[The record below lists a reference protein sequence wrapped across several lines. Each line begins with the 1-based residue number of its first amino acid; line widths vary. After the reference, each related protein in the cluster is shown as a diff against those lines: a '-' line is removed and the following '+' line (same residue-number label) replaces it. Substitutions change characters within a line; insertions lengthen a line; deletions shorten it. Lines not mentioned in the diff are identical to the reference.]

1 MKTVVAL
8 AITALIAIGVAGAT
22 VARADDGPG
31 SGFQSFSLSAV
42 ASGQRILA
50 DTLAGQATGTA
61 DTGVPDSEASMT
73 SSTGHALSS
82 VAWPS
87 ALAGNAGSLLALLGP
102 FPCTPAQ
109 IPIQPVCSPIAIPAG
124 VQALYPYLNDPIRAE
139 AQYPVHPS
147 DDASLPGLTM
157 TARTQATEVAADA
170 LIGGAIA
177 NGLERIG
184 TTRAT
189 STLRVTGPATAV
201 ADARSAIAGIDVL
214 AGQLTIGSITSTAHA
229 ETNGT
234 VAKSSG
240 VTTIHDMKIAGIPV
254 TVDDK
259 GVHVSGNA
267 ADVLSPAVAAVN
279 QVLANFGAKLFLTK
293 ATQTVK
299 GATTTFDAGSLILN
313 FFPPGAPGGVVFVF
327 GGAAVTAGA
336 TLPFEVPADVL
347 SGQVPATPN
356 LGNLGSVP
364 SSLGGESPIASGGGN
379 SVAPIA
385 IEPANQS
392 APLPGGLAAW
402 WVIAGLLAAVAVA
415 VVLAGIPRRLFDTA
429 GAACET
435 GEIP

>member
-1 MKTVVAL
+1 VKRVTTAL
-8 AITALIAIGVAGAT
+8 AVMAIAVAGAT
-22 VARADDGPG
+22 AARADDGPG
-31 SGFQSFSLSAV
+31 SGFQSFGLSAV

-50 DTLAGQATGTA
+50 DTIAGQAAGTA
-61 DTGVPDSEASMT
+61 DTGVPESEASMT
-73 SSTGHALSS
+73 SSTGHALAS

-109 IPIQPVCSPIAIPAG
+109 IPIQPICSPIPIPAG

-157 TARTQATEVAADA
+157 TARTQSSEVAADA
-170 LIGGAIA
+170 LIGGALA
-177 NGLERIG
+177 SGLERIG

-201 ADARSAIAGIDVL
+201 ADARSTIADIDLL
-214 AGQLTIGSITSTAHA
+214 AGQLTVGSITSTAHA

-259 GVHVSGNA
+259 GVHVSGNV

-279 QVLANFGAKLFLTK
+279 QVLANFGAKLFVTK
-293 ATQTVK
+293 PTQTVK
-299 GATTTFDAGSLILN
+299 GAATTFDAGSLILN

-336 TLPFEVPADVL
+336 TLPYEVPADVL
-347 SGQVPATPN
+347 SGQVPATPD
-356 LGNLGSVP
+356 LGGLSGGP
-364 SSLGGESPIASGGGN
+364 TSLGGETTPIATGGN
-379 SVAPIA
+379 SIAPITV
-385 IEPANQS
+385 EPANQS
-392 APLPGGLAAW
+392 APLPGGLDAW
-402 WVIAGLLAAVAVA
+402 WVILGLLAAGAAA
-415 VVLAGIPRRLFDTA
+415 VVLTGIPRRLFDAA